1 VPELGEESTLRQRA
15 YIDRAA
21 AMFERLRA
29 QLTDRS
35 DGEGS
40 PWREDRVELVDPN
53 TGELVCRL
61 AYRDAVVLAFEIEQ
75 ACARVLAA
83 QWLREIM
90 ERHNRRP

>member
-1 VPELGEESTLRQRA
+1 MVEQL
-15 YIDRAA
+15 RAA
-21 AMFERLRA
+21 VRERTLA
-29 QLTDRS
+29 
-35 DGEGS
+35 EES

-61 AYRDAVVLAFEIEQ
+61 AYRDAVVLAFEIAQ

-83 QWLREIM
+83 EHLREIM